1 MNYWLVT
8 CIGLS
13 LVFLLFALIFTLM
26 KGKATLLISG
36 FNSKS
41 KEERHLYDLEKMS
54 LDYRNDF
61 LLWSSILGVGALISY
76 FVWQDFAIVSIIG
89 WLIVFCKDIHL
100 DEEKAFGKYK
110 R

>member
-26 KGKATLLISG
+26 QGKATILISG

-41 KEERHLYDLEKMS
+41 KEERHLYDLEK
-54 LDYRNDF
+54 
-61 LLWSSILGVGALISY
+61 
-76 FVWQDFAIVSIIG
+76 
-89 WLIVFCKDIHL
+89 
-100 DEEKAFGKYK
+100 
-110 R
+110 